1 MIHSTLIE
9 SALRSLF
16 MAVLVWAGMYL
27 LRVRHVLAQK
37 IAWTLVLCA
46 SCVMALPVRLLPFG
60 GFGDA
65 REWLLPVYRV
75 LPPIDPFPAVPPAVL
90 LHRHPQVPRVG
101 TARRNASP
109 MTGSS
114 VSSTLDVSRNAG
126 ERPLVS
132 PSPLPATASLSPGF
146 LSLSTAAWLTL
157 GGVVY
162 FTICAALLFRF
173 LFGLAL
179 AVRIWR
185 RAFPI
190 APLALSPLTESASVR
205 VSHDVATPVTI
216 GSSILLPASYTTW
229 SATKLRV
236 VLAHERSHIR
246 QGDFYLQLVARF
258 YTALFWFSPLGWWL
272 QQKLSDLGEAVS
284 DRAALSEASDRPS
297 YAEMLLEFAAG
308 PQLSLVGV
316 GIVRSSNLHKRLD
329 LLLNETHFRLAFLR
343 GRRHA
348 WVAAS
353 LVVLAFT
360 AARARVRV
368 QAAETPAMDLPSS
381 PIAAPTTLAEAP
393 PKAAGTA
400 SRGTHENQAKDAYA
414 IVNGESGTTIIHGPL
429 SNDFEKVR
437 RNHSGSYLWFRR
449 DGKSYIIEDPAL
461 VEESQEALQRQAE
474 LGFSEKRLAD
484 AARILSEHQ
493 VNLAKLQTQIVIPK
507 IDMPAIQAEVDASLK
522 SLNLDGRPL
531 FTERELSELKA
542 RLAEANKKIA
552 EMQSKLGAQ
561 HATLDGQVSNLSKKQ
576 AELAQTQAR
585 LAAEQAAKAEM
596 ASRRMKSLLDQAL
609 RDGKAKPVQ

>member
-1 MIHSTLIE
+1 
-9 SALRSLF
+9 
-16 MAVLVWAGMYL
+16 
-27 LRVRHVLAQK
+27 
-37 IAWTLVLCA
+37 
-46 SCVMALPVRLLPFG
+46 
-60 GFGDA
+60 
-65 REWLLPVYRV
+65 
-75 LPPIDPFPAVPPAVL
+75 
-90 LHRHPQVPRVG
+90 
-101 TARRNASP
+101 
-109 MTGSS
+109 
-114 VSSTLDVSRNAG
+114 
-126 ERPLVS
+126 
-132 PSPLPATASLSPGF
+132 
-146 LSLSTAAWLTL
+146 
-157 GGVVY
+157 
-162 FTICAALLFRF
+162 
-173 LFGLAL
+173 
-179 AVRIWR
+179 
-185 RAFPI
+185 
-190 APLALSPLTESASVR
+190 
-205 VSHDVATPVTI
+205 
-216 GSSILLPASYTTW
+216 
-229 SATKLRV
+229 
-236 VLAHERSHIR
+236 
-246 QGDFYLQLVARF
+246 
-258 YTALFWFSPLGWWL
+258 
-272 QQKLSDLGEAVS
+272 
-284 DRAALSEASDRPS
+284 
-297 YAEMLLEFAAG
+297 
-308 PQLSLVGV
+308 
-316 GIVRSSNLHKRLD
+316 
-329 LLLNETHFRLAFLR
+329 
-343 GRRHA
+343 
-348 WVAAS
+348 
-353 LVVLAFT
+353 
-360 AARARVRV
+360 
-368 QAAETPAMDLPSS
+368 MDLPSS

-461 VEESQEALQRQAE
+461 VEESQEALQRQAA

-542 RLAEANKKIA
+542 RLAEAKKKIA